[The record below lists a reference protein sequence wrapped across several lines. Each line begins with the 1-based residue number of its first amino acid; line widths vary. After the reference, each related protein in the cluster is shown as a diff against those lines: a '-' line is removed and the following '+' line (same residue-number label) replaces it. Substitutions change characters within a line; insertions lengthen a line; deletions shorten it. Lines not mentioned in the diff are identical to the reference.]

1 MTSTKTEL
9 KVLFFIV
16 LENIFD
22 DQTPQW
28 TFLGKQLTYLIF
40 HLYCVIALLLLI
52 VLRCSIDNLYLSPY
66 AIYSRDLLRLS

>member
-28 TFLGKQLTYLIF
+28 TFLGKKLTYLIF

-66 AIYSRDLLRLS
+66 AIYFRDLLRLS

>member
-66 AIYSRDLLRLS
+66 TIYSRDLLRLS

>member
-1 MTSTKTEL
+1 MTSTQTEL

-28 TFLGKQLTYLIF
+28 TFLGKQLTYFIF

-52 VLRCSIDNLYLSPY
+52 VLQCSIDNLYLSPY
-66 AIYSRDLLRLS
+66 TIYSRDLLRLS